1 MSTAEAGAEIGSDTC
16 ALCGASAWRV
26 IHHIADWDI
35 RECTACGFAHID
47 PYPPRNSRAA
57 FYSEARIEE
66 RRVKK
71 KRGPLK
77 QLAALARRTLR
88 GVSGR
93 KKGTVFLA
101 RLNHYL
107 QPGASLLDVGCG
119 TGAILR
125 DAREHFDCSGVEI
138 SEFLAERTRELGVT
152 VYTGDICDI
161 DFGDT
166 RFDAITMVSLLEHLD
181 DPVGVL
187 RKCRDLLADGG
198 VLLLKTVNHQGLNR
212 RVLGDKWSGYRPPDH
227 LVYFGPANLR
237 RLLLNEGFSSV
248 KMTAMPL
255 NDSFYCDAIK

>member
-1 MSTAEAGAEIGSDTC
+1 MGNAEAGAEIGSGSC
-16 ALCGASAWRV
+16 ALCGGSSSRV
-26 IHHIADWDI
+26 IHHIAQWDI
-35 RECTACGFAHID
+35 RQCRDCGFAHID

-101 RLNHYL
+101 KLEEYL
-107 QPGASLLDVGCG
+107 EPGASVLDVGCG

-125 DAREHFDCSGVEI
+125 DARARFDCSGVEI
-138 SEFLAERTRELGVT
+138 SEFLADRTRELGVT
-152 VYTGDICDI
+152 VYTGDICEI
-161 DFGDT
+161 DFGDA

-187 RKCRDLLADGG
+187 RKCHALLKDGG
-198 VLLLKTVNHQGLNR
+198 VLLLKTVNHEGINR

-227 LVYFGPANLR
+227 LVYFGPDNLR
-237 RLLLNEGFSSV
+237 QLLTRVGFKSV